1 MSKNQPKRQDAI
13 DDAEEID
20 DISIELPGETQILEL
35 SDRDMEALLEA
46 IANPPLP
53 NEAMRRAAARWREHG
68 SPM

>member
-53 NEAMRRAAARWREHG
+53 NEAMRRAAARWRERG